1 MAVAVGAAYDHAGV
15 AVATVLRPG
24 ASCAATSRQVSQ
36 SLLIE
41 LDDGLR
47 DGGVQLH
54 LVTGPRARAGHPA
67 STGPLGEDGD
77 LGTHPHPI
85 EGTVRAIAGQKGS
98 PMLNPADE
106 VLAPADSVSPS
117 PAADIDGAPTS
128 RSRRSGLVTAP
139 RSRRRPGTCPSPAPG
154 RRVRSTART
163 CAGGGRRGRFA
174 VVRNC
179 IEGRAQRPLLD
190 CVRARYDADVVTEP
204 EIDAVL
210 ALGDAATRGA
220 LLDKVCVSRL
230 AHLAYLVVAGHHDCA
245 ANAVPRPVH
254 EEHLR
259 TAVHRLRATQP
270 RLEVAGVC
278 SSTRGG
284 RRVRSRIHT
293 D

>member
-1 MAVAVGAAYDHAGV
+1 LLLHPDLGADPAPV
-15 AVATVLRPG
+15 RLP
-24 ASCAATSRQVSQ
+24 
-36 SLLIE
+36 
-41 LDDGLR
+41 LR
-47 DGGVQLH
+47 DGEC
-54 LVTGPRARAGHPA
+54 ARR
-67 STGPLGEDGD
+67 LG
-77 LGTHPHPI
+77 
-85 EGTVRAIAGQKGS
+85 R
-98 PMLNPADE
+98 
-106 VLAPADSVSPS
+106 APAEGV
-117 PAADIDGAPTS
+117 
-128 RSRRSGLVTAP
+128 
-139 RSRRRPGTCPSPAPG
+139 
-154 RRVRSTART
+154 
-163 CAGGGRRGRFA
+163 AGGFA